1 MTMKRIRILD
11 TTLRDGEQTA
21 GVRLSSIRKLD
32 IARQLERY
40 GVDIIEAGFP
50 ASSNA
55 EAASVTAIALSLK
68 RAAVCALCR
77 CDRRD
82 IDIAWESVKSAVHP
96 VLHLFI
102 ATSDIHIEYKLKKT
116 REEVLSRISD
126 TVAYAVSK
134 GATVEFSAE
143 DATRSDRDFLVKA
156 IETAIESGAKTIN
169 LPDTVGYTMPS
180 EYAELFRYVIANA
193 KGADKVVFSAHCHND
208 LGLAVA
214 NSLAAVGAGAM
225 QIEGTVNGIGE
236 RAGNAAIEEVVMAI
250 NTRSDIIGFTHG
262 INISETARTCR
273 LVSALSGLQIPP
285 NKAIVGRN
293 AFLHEAGIHQHG
305 ILCNRSTYE
314 IMNPEELGFT
324 QVGMPLGKLSGKHAF
339 EDKLTALGY
348 EFDPSAVEIMFAT
361 FKDLATRKPEI
372 ADDDVI
378 AIINDYLDSR
388 SGTYKLDSFQIQSGN
403 RIQAMAM
410 ITLLH
415 TATGETVSEAA
426 IGQGPIDAAFN
437 AINRISGVEQVKLES
452 YDIKAVTEGT
462 DALGEVQVK
471 IRDGEHKFAGRG
483 VSSDII
489 KASIKAYVNAVNK
502 LLTLEHQNG

>member
-1 MTMKRIRILD
+1 MKRIKILD

-21 GVRLSSIRKLD
+21 GVRLSAIRKLD

-50 ASSNA
+50 ASSSG
-55 EAASVTAIALSLK
+55 EAAAVAAIAADLK
-68 RAAVCALCR
+68 KASVCALCR

-82 IDIAWESVKSAVHP
+82 IDIAWESLKTAVSP
-96 VLHLFI
+96 ILHLFI
-102 ATSDIHIEYKLKKT
+102 ATSDIHIQYKLKKS
-116 REEVLSRISD
+116 REDVLAIIADTIS
-126 TVAYAVSK
+126 YAAAK
-134 GATVEFSAE
+134 GASVEFSAE
-143 DATRSDRDFLVKA
+143 DATRSDRDFLLSVV
-156 IETAIESGAKTIN
+156 ETAIRAGAKTIN

-180 EYAELFRYVIANA
+180 EYAELFRYIISNAN
-193 KGADKVVFSAHCHND
+193 GADNVVFSAHCHND
-208 LGLAVA
+208 LGVAVA
-214 NSLAAVGAGAM
+214 NSLAAIGAGAM

-250 NTRSDIIGFTHG
+250 DTRRDIIGFTHG
-262 INISETARTCR
+262 MNIAETARTSR
-273 LVSALSGLQIPP
+273 LVSSLSGLQIPP

-305 ILCNRSTYE
+305 VLCNRSTYE
-314 IMNPEELGFT
+314 IMQPESLGFT
-324 QVGMPLGKLSGKHAF
+324 QLGMPLGKLSGKHAF
-339 EDKLTALGY
+339 ADKLTALGY
-348 EFDPSAVEIMFAT
+348 EFDTSAVDIMFAT
-361 FKDLATRKPEI
+361 FKDFATRKPEI

-378 AIINDYLDSR
+378 AIINDYLDSL
-388 SGTYKLDSFQIQSGN
+388 SGTYKLDTFQIQSGN

-437 AINRISGVEQVKLES
+437 AINRIAGVEHVKLES
-452 YDIKAVTEGT
+452 YNIKAVTEGT

-502 LLTLEHQNG
+502 LLTLEHQNN